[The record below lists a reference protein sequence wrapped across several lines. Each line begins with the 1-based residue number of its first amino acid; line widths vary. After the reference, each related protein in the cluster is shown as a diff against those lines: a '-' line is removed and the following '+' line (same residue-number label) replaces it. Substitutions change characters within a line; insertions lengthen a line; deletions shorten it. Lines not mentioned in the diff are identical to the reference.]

1 MQTIDSVSFFLFP
14 FSLVLNSIA
23 LISNMCQSHW
33 QHSTLPPK
41 RLCLHK
47 TVWLGI
53 HNEVILFCLRTTKTI
68 LQRFIRHDNLLDRLT
83 KIMIMTDRITA
94 ADGDTFF
101 ECKVVRDGH
110 LLQFSPNSNV
120 DYHHSFVLMEQ
131 Q

>member
-101 ECKVVRDGH
+101 EQCKVVRDGH
-110 LLQFSPNSNV
+110 LLHKQ
-120 DYHHSFVLMEQ
+120 L
-131 Q
+131 